1 MKDNKVKIILIGDEK
16 VGKTQIINQFVNNK
30 FSDEYTK
37 ASGTNIVTKEIRY
50 DNGKTVKLELWET
63 KKVSNLKSIN
73 AYILVYDV
81 TNQTSFDNIKNYIE
95 EIKKDLS
102 TKNIPLILVGNK
114 NDLTKNKT
122 VITETAQE
130 FATKNNIPFFETSMH
145 NNVKIQEIFNKTAA
159 LCFEN
164 KESEYCHNGIDQ
176 TEKDQNLT
184 KSKLTWDFW
193 RSLFT
198 SATALSFTTLMITAI
213 TAVILSQTGH
223 LGHVAAY
230 ATLASVGGLSLIGA
244 AFSGGAETALKI
256 QDITQGDK
264 KDFIKNALSFCHRVE
279 NEKESKIG
287 K

>member
-37 ASGTNIVTKEIRY
+37 ASGTNIVSKEISY

-102 TKNIPLILVGNK
+102 TKKIPIILVGNK
-114 NDLTKNKT
+114 NDLLDKK
-122 VITETAQE
+122 VISTETAQN
-130 FATKNNIPFFETSMH
+130 FADQNGMTFFETSMQ
-145 NNVKIQEIFNKTAA
+145 NNVGINTIFQEAA
-159 LCFEN
+159 KLHFKNITFE
-164 KESEYCHNGIDQ
+164 YLHNGIDQ

-230 ATLASVGGLSLIGA
+230 ATLASVGSLSLIGA